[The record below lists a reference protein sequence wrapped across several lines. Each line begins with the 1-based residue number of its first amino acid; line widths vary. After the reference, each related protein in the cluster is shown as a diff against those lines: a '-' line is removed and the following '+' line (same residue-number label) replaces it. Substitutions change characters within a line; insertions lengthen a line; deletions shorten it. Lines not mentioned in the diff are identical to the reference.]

1 MPRYYDHLK
10 STKYLL
16 DQDRLNA
23 NAEDLLENN
32 KDTVRTL
39 DNILREYKKD
49 KTRPEL
55 HKEIKQLI
63 TELTQTIHKAD
74 VTDPSNF
81 IEVTWRKWNQTAK
94 RDNLIHVAVDKDAE
108 YTLCKQSLIHPD
120 ITKRGLIKK
129 KEGFDKDADQCTTC
143 LQRSDLKFLPEPEP
157 EIEAEDET
165 NWGPP
170 CGPTLEELIVA
181 SLD

>member
-1 MPRYYDHLK
+1 MIRYYDHLK

-32 KDTVRTL
+32 KDTDRTL

-55 HKEIKQLI
+55 HKEIKKLI
-63 TELTQTIHKAD
+63 KELKQTIHKTD
-74 VTDPSNF
+74 VTNPSDF

-94 RDNLIHVAVDKDAE
+94 RDNLIHVAVDEDAE

-129 KEGFDKDADQCTTC
+129 KEGFDKDANRCTTC
-143 LQRSDLKFLPEPEP
+143 LQRSDLKFLPEPE
-157 EIEAEDET
+157 IETEDET
-165 NWGPP
+165 DWEPP
-170 CGPTLEELIVA
+170 CGPSLEELIVA